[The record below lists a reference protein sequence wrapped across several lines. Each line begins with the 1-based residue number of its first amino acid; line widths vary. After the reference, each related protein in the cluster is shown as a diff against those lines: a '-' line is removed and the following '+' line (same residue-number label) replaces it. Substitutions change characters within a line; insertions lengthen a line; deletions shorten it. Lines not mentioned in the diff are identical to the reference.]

1 MAGVTISWTAL
12 IMMTVWT
19 GSPCWGGLGG
29 VLLMERNRDGA
40 PSWRDFQI
48 WIMETWFDLDDIRE
62 CYGLVHDGTPE
73 EEETKL
79 DYI

>member
-1 MAGVTISWTAL
+1 
-12 IMMTVWT
+12 
-19 GSPCWGGLGG
+19 
-29 VLLMERNRDGA
+29 MERNRDGA